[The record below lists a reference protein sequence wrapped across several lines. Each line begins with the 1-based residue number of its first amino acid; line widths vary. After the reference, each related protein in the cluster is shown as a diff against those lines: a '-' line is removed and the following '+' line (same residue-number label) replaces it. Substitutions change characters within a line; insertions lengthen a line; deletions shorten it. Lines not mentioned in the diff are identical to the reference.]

1 MVDVMTRRAF
11 WVRPPSAL
19 RRGSQLRI
27 GKETV
32 VVYVGI
38 DLHRRTSHVAA
49 FDEEG
54 LELLSR
60 RVTNDPEVLRAIFA
74 ELGGEGR
81 VALEAAFGW
90 EWLADLLEAEGIESS
105 RPRRS
110 CSRLPRE
117 PGCTRSGGRVR
128 AR

>member
-11 WVRPPSAL
+11 WVRPPSAI
-19 RRGSQLRI
+19 RRGSQLGI
-27 GKETV
+27 GKETA

-38 DLHRRTSHVAA
+38 DLQRRTSHVAA

-60 RVTNDPEVLRAIFA
+60 RVTNDPEALRAIFA
-74 ELGGEGR
+74 ELGGDAK

-90 EWLADLLEAEGIESS
+90 EWLAGLVAGGGGAA
-105 RPRRS
+105 P
-110 CSRLPRE
+110 LPPPPPTAPE
-117 PGCTRSGGRVR
+117 
-128 AR
+128 